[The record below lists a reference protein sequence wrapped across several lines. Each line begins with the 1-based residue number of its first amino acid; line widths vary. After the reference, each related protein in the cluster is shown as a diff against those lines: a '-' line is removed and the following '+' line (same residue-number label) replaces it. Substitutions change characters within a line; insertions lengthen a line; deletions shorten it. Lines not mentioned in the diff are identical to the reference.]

1 MKKIIIV
8 IFMSLFMTGCFEEV
22 QFVDSITYTTLYPIK
37 YATDYLYGDYT
48 DVYSIYPNET
58 VIKDYSL
65 TDKQKN
71 NYSDSEKFVYSGI
84 AKEGTIAKDFLN
96 LNNSLQIIDA
106 TKGMNITYNVAEL
119 WLDPSNYLM
128 LARNI
133 KESLIDYNDNVYIAK
148 DVEEKYNEL
157 KEMISELDVMLYNL
171 GKNGDYNTL
180 LVSNNL
186 FSYLNKYSINTIS
199 LDPNAD
205 NLDRSF
211 TTAKNMITLNEIKY
225 IYVLRGE
232 ELSENI
238 KKLIEETGI
247 EKIEITALDNLSNE
261 EANNNEDYISLMKKL
276 IDEYKKE
283 LYK

>member
-1 MKKIIIV
+1 MKKIIV
-8 IFMSLFMTGCFEEV
+8 IICLCFFMTGCLDEV
-22 QFVDSITYTTLYPIK
+22 KFIDSITYTTLYPIK
-37 YATDYLYGDYT
+37 FATEFLYNEYT
-48 DVYSIYPNET
+48 EVNSIYPNET
-58 VIKDYSL
+58 VIKNYTL
-65 TDKQKN
+65 TDKQKK
-71 NYSDSEKFVYSGI
+71 NYSKCETFVYSGI

-96 LNNSLQIIDA
+96 LNNNLQLIDA
-106 TKGMNITYNVAEL
+106 TKGMNINYNAAEL

-133 KESLIDYNDNVYIAK
+133 KESLIDYNDNVYVSNEI
-148 DVEEKYNEL
+148 EKKYEEL
-157 KEMISELDVMLYNL
+157 KEKISELDVMLYNL

-186 FSYLNKYSINTIS
+186 FTYLNKYNINTIS
-199 LDPNAD
+199 LDETAD
-205 NLDRSF
+205 NLDRSY
-211 TTAKNMITLNEIKY
+211 TTAKNMITLKEIKY

-232 ELSENI
+232 ELGENI
-238 KKLIEETGI
+238 NKLIAETEI

-261 EANNNEDYISLMKKL
+261 EANNGEDYISIMKKI